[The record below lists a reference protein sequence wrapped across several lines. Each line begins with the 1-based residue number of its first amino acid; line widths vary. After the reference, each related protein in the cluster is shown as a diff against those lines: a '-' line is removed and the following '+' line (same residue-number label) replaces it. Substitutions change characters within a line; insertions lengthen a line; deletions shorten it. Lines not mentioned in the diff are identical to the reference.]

1 MKNLKKRWLPF
12 LLSMAMILST
22 LSMPARAEDGSI
34 ELPSFSAEQT
44 EVTG

>member
-22 LSMPARAEDGSI
+22 LSMPAHAEDG
-34 ELPSFSAEQT
+34 LVCYPSRGQ
-44 EVTG
+44 